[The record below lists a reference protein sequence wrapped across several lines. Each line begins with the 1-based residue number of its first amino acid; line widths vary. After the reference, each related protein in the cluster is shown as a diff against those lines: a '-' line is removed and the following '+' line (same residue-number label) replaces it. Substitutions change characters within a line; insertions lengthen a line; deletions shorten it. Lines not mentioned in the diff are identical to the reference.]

1 MRRASR
7 SLRLSLI
14 IVVAFAAGWLAGQL
28 GPWHALAQEQAHPGF
43 TNLLGHELKVRKVG
57 EANFTDESKKVA
69 FELYRDEANQ
79 NLIYVTDTG
88 AIAVV
93 PVHTSK

>member
-1 MRRASR
+1 MRPASR
-7 SLRLSLI
+7 SLRLALV
-14 IVVAFAAGWLAGQL
+14 IVVAFAAGWVAGQV
-28 GPWHALAQEQAHPGF
+28 GPWRVLAQEPADPGF

-69 FELYRDEANQ
+69 FELYRDESNQ

-88 AIAVV
+88 AISVV
-93 PVHTSK
+93 PVHSTK